1 MKQIKRL
8 IPVLVLLAVLAALT
22 AVLGGCKKKSDVDT
36 SGMYLVIYDGNGGYL
51 GDKTRTM
58 RKLFCYPGSKIP
70 DYPTDYT
77 PNQYTVSSLG
87 RATRQGYDLVGWY
100 TFAEYT
106 VSATGDYLEL
116 KTEDGYGI
124 FEADANGTYV
134 YKPIADEAGS
144 LIYIYMEPS
153 TAEEG
158 ADPDTYVLL
167 APAFDE
173 DGNPL
178 LTVTPGFYVCNSE
191 ADYSDIDDN
200 NLRNAYAEAFAH
212 PYTKAAAEGL
222 SGYRA
227 LDELTEAQQA
237 LFEKFPRYRTCYT
250 PAGAEDGG
258 LDRFALVSG
267 HASLFDLFV
276 EDDAGDY
283 VEKNGNY
290 VKATE
295 EDAGLKHYKV
305 SDRFVFTG
313 NTTEGMARYGMVAH
327 YWDFANNHVT
337 EDKCQWD
344 GEKYV
349 LHLYAHWEKKLT
361 VNYHYENGTGQ
372 VDEATTKLLDDNIT
386 EVSLHSGQT
395 IGRKEIVPLYAG
407 HTFVGWSKSATV
419 YDPWNFADD
428 VFPEGT
434 ISLDLYAYYVEGDY
448 TRIVSKAGLSEIGKN
463 PAGKYLI
470 VSDLDLGGETYTTSP
485 FGLTDKKVFTG
496 EILSFGKTVSNF
508 HLNLKPINEQL
519 DDATVSVIAAPVPV
533 ASSAKISGLNLEF
546 TVLCS
551 KASKTTAAAS
561 NKNFALVASGLI
573 GKEQGETPSA
583 VENCNISLTVKPAS
597 ATEFSNTNKFTY
609 SYTLGDLVA
618 VGDSTA
624 SGCTSVFKND
634 LSVSQYVKVTTRK
647 LAADPA
653 GEA

>member
-1 MKQIKRL
+1 MKFCKRL
-8 IPVLVLLAVLAALT
+8 LPVLGLILLLAALGT
-22 AVLGGCKKKSDVDT
+22 LLGGCGKKGDVDT
-36 SGMYLVIYDGNGGYL
+36 SGMYLVIYDGNGGFL
-51 GDKTRTM
+51 GDKTRTV

-70 DYPTDYT
+70 GYPSDYT

-87 RATRQGYDLVGWY
+87 LATRQGYNLLGWY
-100 TFAEYT
+100 TSAEYT
-106 VSATGDYLEL
+106 LSTTGDYLEL
-116 KTEDGYGI
+116 KTEDNYGI
-124 FEADANGTYV
+124 FESKADGNYV
-134 YKPIADEAGS
+134 YKLIADEAGS

-153 TAEEG
+153 TAAEDAE
-158 ADPDTYVLL
+158 PDNYILL
-167 APAFDE
+167 VPQFDGE
-173 DGNPL
+173 SNPL
-178 LTVTPGFYVCNSE
+178 LTVAPGFYICNSE
-191 ADYSDIDDN
+191 ADCAAIEDDT
-200 NLRNAYAEAFAH
+200 LRQFYTEAFAEKT
-212 PYTKAAAEGL
+212 YTKAEAEKQ

-227 LDELTEAQQA
+227 FDELKAAEQTTFADFPHYAYRYLAAGVGDEA
-237 LFEKFPRYRTCYT
+237 
-250 PAGAEDGG
+250 
-258 LDRFALVSG
+258 LDHYALVSG

-276 EDDAGDY
+276 

-290 VKATE
+290 VKAAA
-295 EDAGLKHYKV
+295 EDAGVKHYKV

-313 NTTEGMARYGMVAH
+313 NTTEGMTRYGMVAQ
-327 YWDFANNHVT
+327 YWDFANTYVT
-337 EDKCQWD
+337 EDKCEWD

-349 LHLYAHWEKKLT
+349 LRLYAHWEKKLT

-372 VDEATTKLLDDNIT
+372 TDEATTKLLDDNIT
-386 EVSLHSGQT
+386 SVSLHNGQT
-395 IGRKEIVPLYAG
+395 IGRKEIIPQYAG
-407 HTFVGWSKSATV
+407 HTFVGWSKSATT
-419 YDPWNFADD
+419 YDPWDFAVD

-434 ISLDLYAYYVEGDY
+434 ASLDLYAYYVEGTY
-448 TRIVSKAGLSEIGKN
+448 TRIISKAGLSEIGKN

-485 FGLTDKKVFTG
+485 FGLTDKQVFTG

-519 DDATVSVIAAPVPV
+519 DDATISVIAAPVPV

-624 SGCTSVFKND
+624 SGCTSAFKND